1 MWVDKCLQL
10 FRDVGELKIGRYD
23 WHELGFTASAMLA
36 RTRGKD
42 EPGLWICGLSVLP
55 LSCDGGTVI

>member
-23 WHELGFTASAMLA
+23 WHELGFTTSAMLA
-36 RTRGKD
+36 RT
-42 EPGLWICGLSVLP
+42 
-55 LSCDGGTVI
+55 